1 MAFSLWPASSL
12 VFLLTFCGWLPQAIS
27 GAAIDFNR
35 EIRPILSDACFPCHG
50 PDASARK
57 AGLRLDLRAV
67 AVQPAESGEV
77 AIRPN
82 QAAQSELVRR
92 IFSEDRDEVM
102 PPRKSHR
109 SISLRQKELLRDWIN
124 QGAPYAEHWSFL
136 PPKPAALPAVKRP
149 DWPRNPLDFF
159 TLARMEAEGMS
170 PAPEAAKSTL
180 IRRVTL
186 DLTGLPATISEVR
199 DFLADSSDQAYERVV
214 DRLMAT
220 RDYAER
226 RAQDWLD
233 LARYADTRGFSDD
246 TARSIWPYRDWV
258 IRALQRNQPFDQFTI
273 EQLAGDLLPQ
283 PTTDQL
289 IATGFHRNAPQAKGQ
304 TYPSEEYRLKS
315 VVDRVNTT
323 ATVWLGLTMGCAE
336 CHDHKFDPISQ
347 ADFYGTFAIFNQ
359 IEHSGEGFAQGGP
372 HLSIPSPEQAK
383 QKAEAQAK
391 LVALQA
397 SKALLQTQPGKD
409 ALAQS
414 AEAISLEKELAA
426 LIKQIN
432 QVEKAGIHF
441 PVMRERS
448 IARDTFIHLRGNFL
462 TRGAKVAPGIPGFL
476 RAGDAE
482 APRNRLEY
490 ARWLVSG
497 KNPLV
502 ARVVVNRFWQS
513 YFGFGLVRTP
523 GDFGLQGEW
532 PTHPE
537 LLDWLASEFVR
548 SGWDMKAVH
557 RLIVSS
563 ATYRQSAVRR
573 PEDALR
579 DVQNRWLSSMPRV
592 RLPAE
597 QIRDQALA
605 VSGLLKQTS
614 NPKSFFPPQPSNYWE
629 DRDLPGKWTISAGDE
644 LHRKS
649 LFIYWRRMALHPTM
663 ELLDAPSR
671 ASCTPRRNSANIPT
685 QALVTLNDPI
695 FVEAAKAFAQRILDV
710 GLADDRARMDW
721 AFQTCLSRHP
731 EPAERDQ
738 FLAFLERQA
747 KPSPTD
753 LPALWASV
761 ATILLNLDETLTRP

>member
-359 IEHSGEGFAQGGP
+359 VEHSGEGFAQGGP

-391 LVALQA
+391 LAALQA

-414 AEAISLEKELAA
+414 AEAISLEKEIAA

-557 RLIVSS
+557 RLIVTS

-579 DVQNRWLSSMPRV
+579 DVGNRWLSSMPRV

-695 FVEAAKAFAQRILDV
+695 FVEAAKAFARRILDA

-731 EPAERDQ
+731 ESAERDQ

-753 LPALWASV
+753 LPALWTSV

>member
-136 PPKPAALPAVKRP
+136 SPKSAALPAVKRP

-414 AEAISLEKELAA
+414 AEAISLEKEIAA

-482 APRNRLEY
+482 APRNRLDY

-537 LLDWLASEFVR
+537 LLDWIASEFVR

-557 RLIVSS
+557 RLIVTS

-629 DRDLPGKWTISAGDE
+629 DRDLPGKWTISTGDE

-695 FVEAAKAFAQRILDV
+695 FVEAAKALAQRVLDA

-753 LPALWASV
+753 LPALWTSV

>member
-82 QAAQSELVRR
+82 QATQSELVRR

-391 LVALQA
+391 LAALQA

-414 AEAISLEKELAA
+414 AEAISLEKEIAA

-482 APRNRLEY
+482 APRNRLDY

-537 LLDWLASEFVR
+537 LLDWLAGEFVR

-557 RLIVSS
+557 RLIVTS

-695 FVEAAKAFAQRILDV
+695 FVEAAKALAQRVLDA

-753 LPALWASV
+753 LPALWTSV

>member
-1 MAFSLWPASSL
+1 MAFSLWPAGSL

-35 EIRPILSDACFPCHG
+35 EIRPVLSDACFPCHG

-391 LVALQA
+391 LAALQA

-414 AEAISLEKELAA
+414 AEAISLEKEIAA

-557 RLIVSS
+557 RLIVTS

-579 DVQNRWLSSMPRV
+579 DVGNRWLSSMPRV

-629 DRDLPGKWTISAGDE
+629 DRDLPGKWTISTGDE

-695 FVEAAKAFAQRILDV
+695 FVEAAKAFAQRVLDA

-731 EPAERDQ
+731 ESAERDQ

>member
-109 SISLRQKELLRDWIN
+109 SISLRQKALLRDWIN

-391 LVALQA
+391 LAALQA

-414 AEAISLEKELAA
+414 AEAISLEKEIAA

-482 APRNRLEY
+482 APRNRLDY

-557 RLIVSS
+557 RLIVTS

-629 DRDLPGKWTISAGDE
+629 DRDLPGKWTISTGDE

-695 FVEAAKAFAQRILDV
+695 FVEAAKAFAQRILDA

-731 EPAERDQ
+731 EPAERDR
-738 FLAFLERQA
+738 FLAFIERQA

>member
-1 MAFSLWPASSL
+1 MAFSLWSASSL

-136 PPKPAALPAVKRP
+136 PPKPAALPAVQRP

-391 LVALQA
+391 LAALQA

-462 TRGAKVAPGIPGFL
+462 TRGAKVEPGIPGFL

-695 FVEAAKAFAQRILDV
+695 FVEAAKAFAQRILDA

>member
-391 LVALQA
+391 LAALQA

-414 AEAISLEKELAA
+414 AEAISLEKEIAA

-482 APRNRLEY
+482 APRNRLDY

-557 RLIVSS
+557 RLIVTS

-695 FVEAAKAFAQRILDV
+695 FVEAAKALAQRVLDA

>member
-1 MAFSLWPASSL
+1 M
-12 VFLLTFCGWLPQAIS
+12 
-27 GAAIDFNR
+27 
-35 EIRPILSDACFPCHG
+35 
-50 PDASARK
+50 
-57 AGLRLDLRAV
+57 
-67 AVQPAESGEV
+67 
-77 AIRPN
+77 
-82 QAAQSELVRR
+82 
-92 IFSEDRDEVM
+92 
-102 PPRKSHR
+102 
-109 SISLRQKELLRDWIN
+109 
-124 QGAPYAEHWSFL
+124 
-136 PPKPAALPAVKRP
+136 
-149 DWPRNPLDFF
+149 
-159 TLARMEAEGMS
+159 
-170 PAPEAAKSTL
+170 
-180 IRRVTL
+180 
-186 DLTGLPATISEVR
+186 
-199 DFLADSSDQAYERVV
+199 
-214 DRLMAT
+214 
-220 RDYAER
+220 
-226 RAQDWLD
+226 
-233 LARYADTRGFSDD
+233 
-246 TARSIWPYRDWV
+246 

-391 LVALQA
+391 LAALQA
-397 SKALLQTQPGKD
+397 SKALLQTQPGND

-426 LIKQIN
+426 LTKQIG
-432 QVEKAGIHF
+432 QVDKASVHF

-448 IARDTFIHLRGNFL
+448 VARDTFIHVRGNFL
-462 TRGAKVAPGIPGFL
+462 TRGAKVSPDIPGFL
-476 RAGDAE
+476 RSVDAE

-537 LLDWLASEFVR
+537 LLDWLACEFVR

-557 RLIVSS
+557 RLIVTS

-629 DRDLPGKWTISAGDE
+629 DRDLPGKWTISTGDE

-695 FVEAAKAFAQRILDV
+695 FVEAAKALAQRVLDA

>member
-258 IRALQRNQPFDQFTI
+258 FRALQRNQPFDQFTI

-391 LVALQA
+391 LAALQA

-414 AEAISLEKELAA
+414 AEAISLEKEIAA

-557 RLIVSS
+557 RLIVTS

-629 DRDLPGKWTISAGDE
+629 DRDLPGKWTISTGDE

-695 FVEAAKAFAQRILDV
+695 FVEAAKAFARRILDA

>member
-391 LVALQA
+391 LAALQA

-414 AEAISLEKELAA
+414 AEAISLEKEIAA

-557 RLIVSS
+557 RLIVTS

-579 DVQNRWLSSMPRV
+579 DVGNRWLSSMPRV

-695 FVEAAKAFAQRILDV
+695 FVEAAKAFAQRVLDA

>member
-1 MAFSLWPASSL
+1 MAFSLWPASPL

-35 EIRPILSDACFPCHG
+35 EIRPVLSDACFPCHG

-82 QAAQSELVRR
+82 QATQSELVRR
-92 IFSEDRDEVM
+92 IFSEDRDEAM

-136 PPKPAALPAVKRP
+136 TPKPATLPAVKRP

-315 VVDRVNTT
+315 VVDQVNTT

-359 IEHSGEGFAQGGP
+359 VEHSGEGFAQGGP
-372 HLSIPSPEQAK
+372 HLSIPSPEQGK

-426 LIKQIN
+426 LTKQIG

-462 TRGAKVAPGIPGFL
+462 TRGAKVAPDIPGFL

-482 APRNRLEY
+482 APRNRLDY

-537 LLDWLASEFVR
+537 LLDWLASELVR

-557 RLIVSS
+557 RLIVTS

-614 NPKSFFPPQPSNYWE
+614 NLKSFFPPQPSNYWE
-629 DRDLPGKWTISAGDE
+629 DRDLPGKWTISTGDE

-671 ASCTPRRNSANIPT
+671 ASCTPRRNSANLPT

-695 FVEAAKAFAQRILDV
+695 FVEAAKALAQRVLDA

>member
-35 EIRPILSDACFPCHG
+35 EIRPVLSDACFPCHG

-391 LVALQA
+391 LAALQA

-414 AEAISLEKELAA
+414 AEAISLEKEIAA

-557 RLIVSS
+557 RLIVTS

-629 DRDLPGKWTISAGDE
+629 DRDLPGKWTISTGDE

-695 FVEAAKAFAQRILDV
+695 FVEAAKAFAQRVLDA

-731 EPAERDQ
+731 EPAERDR
-738 FLAFLERQA
+738 FLAFIERQA

>member
-1 MAFSLWPASSL
+1 MAFSLWSASSL

-136 PPKPAALPAVKRP
+136 PPKPAALPAVQRP

-391 LVALQA
+391 LAALQA

-414 AEAISLEKELAA
+414 AEAISLEKEIAA

-629 DRDLPGKWTISAGDE
+629 DRDLPGKWTISTGDE

-695 FVEAAKAFAQRILDV
+695 FVEAAKAFAQRILDA

-731 EPAERDQ
+731 EPAERDR
-738 FLAFLERQA
+738 FLAFIERQA

>member
-1 MAFSLWPASSL
+1 MAFSVWPAGPL

-82 QAAQSELVRR
+82 QATQSELVRR

-109 SISLRQKELLRDWIN
+109 SLSLRQKERLRDWID

-136 PPKPAALPAVKRP
+136 PPKPAALPAVQRP

-170 PAPEAAKSTL
+170 PAEEAAKSTL

-273 EQLAGDLLPQ
+273 EQLAGDLLPH

-304 TYPSEEYRLKS
+304 TYPAEEYRLKS

-347 ADFYGTFAIFNQ
+347 ADYYRTFAIFNQ
-359 IEHSGEGFAQGGP
+359 VEHSGEGFAQGGP
-372 HLSIPSPEQAK
+372 HLPIPSPEQAK
-383 QKAEAQAK
+383 QKTEAQAK
-391 LVALQA
+391 LAALQA
-397 SKALLQTQPGKD
+397 SKALLPTQPGND

-426 LIKQIN
+426 LTKQIS
-432 QVEKAGIHF
+432 QVDKASVQF

-448 IARDTFIHLRGNFL
+448 VARDTFIHLRGNFL
-462 TRGAKVAPGIPGFL
+462 TRGAKVSPDIPGFL
-476 RAGDAE
+476 RVADAE

-537 LLDWLASEFVR
+537 LLDWMASEFVR

-557 RLIVSS
+557 RLIVTS

-614 NPKSFFPPQPSNYWE
+614 NPKSFFPPQPANYWE
-629 DRDLPGKWTISAGDE
+629 DRDLPGKWTISTGDE

-671 ASCTPRRNSANIPT
+671 ASCTPRRNSANLPT

-695 FVEAAKAFAQRILDV
+695 FVEAAKALAERVLDA
-710 GLADDRARMDW
+710 GLADDRARIDW

-738 FLAFLERQA
+738 FLAFIKMQA
-747 KPSPTD
+747 KRSPTD
-753 LPALWASV
+753 LPALWSSV
-761 ATILLNLDETLTRP
+761 ATVLLNLDETLTRP

>member
-391 LVALQA
+391 LAALQA

-414 AEAISLEKELAA
+414 AEAISLEKEIAA

-557 RLIVSS
+557 RLIVTS

-629 DRDLPGKWTISAGDE
+629 DRDLPGKWTISTGDE

-671 ASCTPRRNSANIPT
+671 ASCTPRRNSANLPT

-695 FVEAAKAFAQRILDV
+695 FVEAAKALAQRVLDA

-753 LPALWASV
+753 LPALWTSV

>member
-414 AEAISLEKELAA
+414 AEAISLEKEIAA

-557 RLIVSS
+557 RLIVTS

-629 DRDLPGKWTISAGDE
+629 DRDLPGKWTISTGDE

-695 FVEAAKAFAQRILDV
+695 FVEAAKALAQRVLDA

>member
-359 IEHSGEGFAQGGP
+359 VEHSGEGFAQGGP

-391 LVALQA
+391 LAALQA

-414 AEAISLEKELAA
+414 AEAISLEKEIAA

-537 LLDWLASEFVR
+537 LLDWIASEFVR

-557 RLIVSS
+557 RLIVTS

-629 DRDLPGKWTISAGDE
+629 DRDLPGKWTISTGDE

-695 FVEAAKAFAQRILDV
+695 FVEAAKAFAQRVLDA

>member
-35 EIRPILSDACFPCHG
+35 EIRPVLSDACFPCHG

-273 EQLAGDLLPQ
+273 EQLAGDLLPH

-391 LVALQA
+391 LAALQA

-414 AEAISLEKELAA
+414 AEAISLEKEIAA

-482 APRNRLEY
+482 APRNRLDY

-557 RLIVSS
+557 RLIVTS

-629 DRDLPGKWTISAGDE
+629 DRDLPGKWTISTGDE

-695 FVEAAKAFAQRILDV
+695 FVEAAKALAQRVLDA

-738 FLAFLERQA
+738 FLAFIERQA